1 MPDPIKGSRITSP
14 LLKSLMNHVGSSK
27 QSPKMPTK
35 YLLTTGVVIFILG
48 LVITATYL
56 GTSGSNHVSPY
67 PHVETALGSV
77 GLYMSLAGMG
87 IVWYLLLSPMI
98 RVRRKRG
105 QGLEK

>member
-1 MPDPIKGSRITSP
+1 M
-14 LLKSLMNHVGSSK
+14 
-27 QSPKMPTK
+27 
-35 YLLTTGVVIFILG
+35 
-48 LVITATYL
+48 
-56 GTSGSNHVSPY
+56 SPY